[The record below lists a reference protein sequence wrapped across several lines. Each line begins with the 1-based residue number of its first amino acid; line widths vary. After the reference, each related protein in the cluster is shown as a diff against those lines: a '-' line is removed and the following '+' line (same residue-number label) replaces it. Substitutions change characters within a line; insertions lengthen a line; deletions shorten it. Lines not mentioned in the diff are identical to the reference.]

1 MAPALATA
9 LAAALAMLGAAAG
22 AHDFHMGIADISF
35 NAQTGSTEIV
45 HTYTAHDV
53 EGLLS
58 NLYQRQFDL
67 SREEDER
74 VFRRYVE
81 KQFYLEAPDHA
92 RLPLHW
98 VGLKADADSIV
109 VFQEIEH
116 TRLAPATMIHDGLLI
131 DFLPDQKNTVN
142 VQTSTAMQ
150 TLVFGADSIEQTAR

>member
-1 MAPALATA
+1 MKV
-9 LAAALAMLGAAAG
+9 AAALAVAGALASAG
-22 AHDFHMGIADISF
+22 APAHDFHMGLADISF

-45 HTYTAHDV
+45 HTYAAHDV

-67 SREEDER
+67 GREEDEQ

-81 KQFYLEAPDHA
+81 RHFYLEAPDRK

-116 TRLAPATMIHDGLLI
+116 TQLAPATMIHDGLLI

-142 VQTSTAMQ
+142 VQTSATMQ
-150 TLVFGADSIEQTAR
+150 TLIFGADSIEQTAR

>member
-1 MAPALATA
+1 MKFSSTVA
-9 LAAALAMLGAAAG
+9 LAAALSVGAAA
-22 AHDFHMGIADISF
+22 AHDFHMGLADISY

-67 SREEDER
+67 SREADEA
-74 VFRRYVE
+74 VFRRYVD
-81 KQFYLEAPDHA
+81 KQFYLEAPDHK

-116 TRLAPATMIHDGLLI
+116 TRLAPATVIHDGLLI

-142 VQTSTAMQ
+142 VQTTTTMQ
-150 TLVFGADSIEQTAR
+150 TLIFAADSIEQTAR